1 MKSAQSTVI
10 YAHVRRE
17 LVEAKAPL
25 ADLVEDVNE
34 KVRRHGGIILANR
47 QFLRRP
53 ISMDWHVE
61 AYLDDYTSSP
71 FEQPERE
78 WSDAQKRYFGDLWGL
93 TDPYQYARER
103 DQYDQFCIGA
113 LDPTPYLVPR
123 ETILALVE
131 TVADYWS
138 VDCPC
143 HVAQVVY
150 TSRHRVICMGC
161 GYLYCVLAEPIG
173 RSFGPGIENE
183 VWENAFDATGE
194 LVDDSIEI
202 PILDYRE
209 VENAKLIWTTDVWDE
224 VSWVINLYARGDE
237 EEIEHYRR
245 GFPQVDDLIAAGWQ
259 HVPTPPSASAQLSH
273 DGYAVDIGENSAAAF
288 KIAAS
293 AFARSRTDPDALREA
308 VLSAFQATELIL
320 KMRLEAIDPTALSA
334 NNPTVIERLVEA
346 NVAIDAQE
354 QAAIAAL
361 RSLRNKLQHGAA
373 AFGYRST
380 RRLLRATFAFLDR
393 FTIAELDY
401 WIGHVCDREGWS
413 ALLQLP
419 SIQENADRISQD
431 IAARALSDPVV
442 EVAHCDACKRQ
453 SVIMFNEVVGHC
465 LYCRWEPTIS
475 PVDAGIE

>member
-17 LVEAKAPL
+17 LVEANAPL
-25 ADLVEDVNE
+25 AELVEDVNE

-61 AYLDDYTSSP
+61 GYLDDYTSSQ
-71 FEQPERE
+71 FEQPDRE
-78 WSDAQKRYFGDLWGL
+78 WGDAQRRYFGDLWGL
-93 TDPYQYARER
+93 TEPYQYAQERE
-103 DQYDQFCIGA
+103 QYDQFCIGA
-113 LDPTPYLVPR
+113 IDPTPYLVR
-123 ETILALVE
+123 GETILALVE
-131 TVADYWS
+131 TVDDYWS

-150 TSRHRVICMGC
+150 TSRRRVICMGC
-161 GYLYCVLAEPIG
+161 GHLYCVLAEPIG

-183 VWENAFDATGE
+183 IWGSAFDATGE

-202 PILDYRE
+202 PFLDYRE
-209 VENAKLIWTTDVWDE
+209 VEKADLIWTTDVWDE

-259 HVPTPPSASAQLSH
+259 HVPTPPSASAQLSG
-273 DGYAVDIGENSAAAF
+273 DGYGVDIGQNSAIAL
-288 KIAAS
+288 KSAAS
-293 AFARSRTDPDALREA
+293 AFRRSRTEPEALREA
-308 VLSAFQATELIL
+308 VLCAFQAIELIL
-320 KMRLEAIDPTALSA
+320 KMRAETIDPTALKA
-334 NNPTVIERLVEA
+334 NNPTVIERLLAA
-346 NVAIDAQE
+346 NVMIDADE

-361 RSLRNKLQHGAA
+361 RRLRNKLQHGEAT
-373 AFGYRST
+373 FGYRST

-393 FTIAELDY
+393 FTLAELDS
-401 WIGHVCDREGWS
+401 WIGHVCDQEGWG

-419 SIQENADRISQD
+419 SVQQNADRISRE
-431 IAARALSDPVV
+431 IAAQAASDPSV
-442 EVAHCDACKRQ
+442 EVIRCGGCKRETA
-453 SVIMFNEVVGHC
+453 IMVNDVVGHC
-465 LYCRWEPTIS
+465 LYCRWESKAPT
-475 PVDAGIE
+475 AGLPE

>member
-25 ADLVEDVNE
+25 AELVEDVNE

-47 QFLRRP
+47 QFLRRQ
-53 ISMDWHVE
+53 ISIDWHVE

-78 WSDAQKRYFGDLWGL
+78 WGDAQKRYFSDLWGL
-93 TDPYQYARER
+93 TEPYQYAREP
-103 DQYDQFCIGA
+103 DQYDRFCIGA
-113 LDPTPYLVPR
+113 IDPTPYLVPS

-161 GYLYCVLAEPIG
+161 GHLYCVLAEPIG
-173 RSFGPGIENE
+173 RSFGAGIENE
-183 VWENAFDATGE
+183 VWESAFDATGE
-194 LVDDSIEI
+194 LVDDNIEI

-209 VENAKLIWTTDVWDE
+209 VEKAKLIWTTDVWEE

-259 HVPTPPSASAQLSH
+259 HVPTPPSASAQLAG
-273 DGYAVDIGENSAAAF
+273 DGYGVDIGENSAAAF
-288 KIAAS
+288 RTAAS
-293 AFARSRTDPDALREA
+293 AFARSRTDPDSLREA

-320 KMRLEAIDPTALSA
+320 KMRLEEIDPKALKA

-346 NVAIDAQE
+346 NVAVDAQE
-354 QAAIAAL
+354 HTAIAEL
-361 RSLRNKLQHGAA
+361 RRLRNKLQHGEAV
-373 AFGYRST
+373 FGYRST
-380 RRLLRATFAFLDR
+380 RRLLRATFTFLDR

-401 WIGHVCDREGWS
+401 WIGHVCDGQGWS

-419 SIQENADRISQD
+419 SIQKNADRISCE
-431 IAARALSDPVV
+431 IAASALSDPSLQ
-442 EVAHCDACKRQ
+442 VAQCDACKRQ
-453 SVIMFNEVVGHC
+453 TVIMFNDVVGHC
-465 LYCRWEPTIS
+465 LYCRWEPTKTS
-475 PVDAGIE
+475 PAADLE